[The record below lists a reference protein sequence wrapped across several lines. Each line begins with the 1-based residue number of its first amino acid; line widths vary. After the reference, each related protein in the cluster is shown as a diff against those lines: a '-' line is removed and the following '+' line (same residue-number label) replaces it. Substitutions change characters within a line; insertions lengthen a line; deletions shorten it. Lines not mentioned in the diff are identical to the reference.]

1 MATDTGPLV
10 ATADFKASSF
20 PEGTVY
26 RLGQYL
32 YYNFL
37 EKIFHLHFFF
47 SYLSSLSL
55 VSKFKQEPKEGTPS
69 NSKIIVYKI
78 QEVCTILFL
87 IALKNNQM

>member
-37 EKIFHLHFFF
+37 EKILEK
-47 SYLSSLSL
+47 
-55 VSKFKQEPKEGTPS
+55 VQEIIYHIRTS
-69 NSKIIVYKI
+69 VQKIYK
-78 QEVCTILFL
+78 
-87 IALKNNQM
+87 KKY